1 MATGT
6 VLPPVPPPVI
16 QAAPQARRTSQII
29 ERQLGRTKFHVRLVD
44 LMARFAVLVVGVLG
58 FLLVAALIDH
68 WWVLPL
74 GVWGRT
80 IAFFLLV
87 GGVVY
92 YGVTQ
97 IAPLFIRRINETY
110 AARAIEESQP
120 SLKNSLINFLQ
131 LRGDRSGVREVVYE
145 AIERRAAEDIA
156 SVSVESAVDRAPVIR
171 VGYVL
176 LGVLAVCA
184 AYKILSPK
192 DPFQTFARVMAPW
205 SDIDRPSRVQISD
218 VQPGDLTVYRGR

>member
-6 VLPPVPPPVI
+6 VLPPAPPPAI
-16 QAAPQARRTSQII
+16 QPARPARQTLAVI

-44 LMARFAVLVVGVLG
+44 LLSRFAILVVGVLG
-58 FLLVAALIDH
+58 FMLVVALVDH

-80 IAFFLLV
+80 IAFLLLV

-92 YGVTQ
+92 YSVTQ

-110 AARAIEESQP
+110 AARAIEESRP
-120 SLKNSLINFLQ
+120 SLKNSLINFLM
-131 LRGDRSGVREVVYE
+131 LRSDRSGVREVVFE
-145 AIERRAAEDIA
+145 ALERRAAEDIA
-156 SVSVESAVDRAPVIR
+156 DVAVESAVDRAPVIR

-192 DPFQTFARVMAPW
+192 DP
-205 SDIDRPSRVQISD
+205 
-218 VQPGDLTVYRGR
+218 

>member
-6 VLPPVPPPVI
+6 ALPPAPPPNI
-16 QAAPQARRTSQII
+16 QAAPQARQTLQVI

-44 LMARFAVLVVGVLG
+44 LLARFAVLIGGVLG

-80 IAFFLLV
+80 IAFLLLV

-92 YGVTQ
+92 YSVTQ
-97 IAPLFIRRINETY
+97 IAPLFIRRINATY
-110 AARAIEESQP
+110 AARAIEESRP
-120 SLKNSLINFLQ
+120 SLKNSLINFLM
-131 LRGDRSGVREVVYE
+131 LRGDRSGVREVVFE
-145 AIERRAAEDIA
+145 ALERRAAEDIA
-156 SVSVESAVDRAPVIR
+156 DVAVESAVDRAPVIL
-171 VGYVL
+171 VVYVL

-192 DPFQTFARVMAPW
+192 DPFQTFARVIAPW
-205 SDIDRPSRVQISD
+205 ADIDRPSRVQISD
-218 VQPGDLTVYRGR
+218 VKP